1 MSRPRYS
8 RCLRPAAC
16 MLHQPAHMRVLITD
30 GGERVALAVAR
41 SLVRAGHVVY
51 VSAPTR
57 LSLAGASRGAR
68 PCVAGRD
75 PLADPAGYVAEIAG
89 LVERARIGLLLPWT
103 DPSVEALLERRAD
116 LPPGLPL
123 PFSDLT
129 TYRPASDTA
138 HVLAL
143 ARDC

>member
-8 RCLRPAAC
+8 RCPRPAAC
-16 MLHQPAHMRVLITD
+16 MLHQPADMRVLITD

-89 LVERARIGLLLPWT
+89 LVERERIGLLLPLT
-103 DPSVEALLERRAD
+103 DPSVEAVLARPAASPPRPLLPIPD
-116 LPPGLPL
+116 LAR
-123 PFSDLT
+123 
-129 TYRPASDTA
+129 YRPAS
-138 HVLAL
+138 
-143 ARDC
+143 